1 MAHDFSRGDVAGL
14 MEEVQ
19 SQLHSIARL
28 QQQRLALMGKATVRG
43 GRVTVVVN
51 ADGNVI
57 ETKFGRGV
65 EDLEYAELARAVT
78 QAAQEATADVRRQS
92 QELLAPFQE
101 ERARLPKLS
110 DLVEGM
116 PDLSSQM
123 PAQTH
128 ASLSKPDSLERA
140 TAAGTDSAAM
150 AFDNVESLDNVKSR
164 ERGVTDSGW

>member
-1 MAHDFSRGDVAGL
+1 MAHDFSRGDVADL

-28 QQQRLALMGKATVRG
+28 QQQRVALVGKATVRG

-51 ADGNVI
+51 ADGAVI
-57 ETKFGRGV
+57 ETKFGRGI

-78 QAAQEATADVRRQS
+78 QAAQEAIADVRRQS
-92 QELLAPFQE
+92 QELLAPFQQ

-116 PDLSSQM
+116 PDLSGQM
-123 PAQTH
+123 PAQTY
-128 ASLSKPDSLERA
+128 APMSKPDSLERA
-140 TAAGTDSAAM
+140 ITAGTDSAAM
-150 AFDNVESLDNVKSR
+150 TFDNVESLDNVKSR

>member
-1 MAHDFSRGDVAGL
+1 MAHDFSRGDVADL

-28 QQQRLALMGKATVRG
+28 QQQRVALVGKATVRG

-51 ADGNVI
+51 ADGAVI
-57 ETKFGRGV
+57 ETKFGRGI

-78 QAAQEATADVRRQS
+78 QAAQEAIADVRRQS
-92 QELLAPFQE
+92 QELLAPFQQ

-116 PDLSSQM
+116 PDLSGQM
-123 PAQTH
+123 PAQTY
-128 ASLSKPDSLERA
+128 APMSKPDSLERA
-140 TAAGTDSAAM
+140 ITAGTDSAAM
-150 AFDNVESLDNVKSR
+150 TFDNVESLDTAKSR

>member
-1 MAHDFSRGDVAGL
+1 MAHDFSRGDVADL

-28 QQQRLALMGKATVRG
+28 QQQRVALVGKATVRG

-51 ADGNVI
+51 ADGAVI
-57 ETKFGRGV
+57 ETKFGRGI

-78 QAAQEATADVRRQS
+78 QAAQEAIADVRRQS

-116 PDLSSQM
+116 PDLSGQM
-123 PAQTH
+123 PAQTY
-128 ASLSKPDSLERA
+128 APMSKPDSLERA
-140 TAAGTDSAAM
+140 ITAGTDSAAM
-150 AFDNVESLDNVKSR
+150 TFDNVESLDNVKSR